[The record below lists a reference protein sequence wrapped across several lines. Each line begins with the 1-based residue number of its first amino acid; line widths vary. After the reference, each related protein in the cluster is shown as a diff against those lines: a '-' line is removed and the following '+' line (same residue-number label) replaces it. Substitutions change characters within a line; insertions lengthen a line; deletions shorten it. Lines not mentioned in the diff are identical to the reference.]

1 VLGDNLHIQNLSVAQ
16 TNGDLVIDDPDLVI
30 TQGEKV
36 LIKGESGT
44 GKSTLIRAMAG
55 LWPWGSGSI
64 LRPANATVEF
74 MPQHPYMP
82 LGTLRHVLEYPQP
95 DVSRSEN
102 EILSGGEQQRVAFA
116 RTLLKKPDIVI
127 MDEATSALDQ
137 LSQARVMSFFENE
150 LKDATLLSVA
160 HRPELEVYHTREIQ
174 LTRREGERDV
184 HATERTYS
192 PIRRLWRGLKTRF
205 SRG

>member
-1 VLGDNLHIQNLSVAQ
+1 
-16 TNGDLVIDDPDLVI
+16 
-30 TQGEKV
+30 

-64 LRPANATVEF
+64 LRPVNATIEF
-74 MPQHPYMP
+74 MPQQPYMP
-82 LGTLRHVLEYPQP
+82 LGSVRHVLEYPKP
-95 DVSRSEN
+95 DVSHSDDDVREVLQKCGP
-102 EILSGGEQQRVAFA
+102 EHLYARLDEEDQWQKILSGGEQQRVAFA
-116 RTLLKKPDIVI
+116 RTLLIKPDIVI

-160 HRPELEVYHTREIQ
+160 HRPELEVYHAREIQ
-174 LTRREGERDV
+174 LTRREGESDV

-192 PIRRLWRGLKTRF
+192 LAGKVWRRLRTRF
-205 SRG
+205 SRS

>member
-1 VLGDNLHIQNLSVAQ
+1 
-16 TNGDLVIDDPDLVI
+16 
-30 TQGEKV
+30 
-36 LIKGESGT
+36 
-44 GKSTLIRAMAG
+44 
-55 LWPWGSGSI
+55 
-64 LRPANATVEF
+64 
-74 MPQHPYMP
+74 
-82 LGTLRHVLEYPQP
+82 VLEYPQP
-95 DVSRSEN
+95 DVSRSED
-102 EILSGGEQQRVAFA
+102 EIREILQKCGLEHLYARLDEEDQWQKILSGGEQQRVAFA

-205 SRG
+205 SRS